1 MIVQPDFLKHF
12 KTQALVKVSRWEAA
26 PLAVLRLWGHCQ
38 VSRRWQFPNMTPE
51 QLAALCE
58 WGEHKPGCA
67 TALLKA
73 GFIRRMEG
81 GGFEAHQWEE
91 QNSRLVHNWKQG
103 ANGGRPKKSGGK
115 GSKEGEKSNPV
126 ETQGFSSNNP
136 AKTDQIRSD
145 QIREDQKRPK
155 SKSGGTGDSVKGGT
169 TGPVGGEVH
178 RGIAEGGGSLA
189 QDASAVLVV
198 PEFEPVPEGMFRRE
212 LEPMLAEARKSR
224 ARVESS
230 PAACVWREVER
241 EGFAEDVAWHENLL
255 AGDGLSVDR
264 RAKLEREFAALKAG
278 RMVRVRGPLTAQA
291 VAVIGAWSRRIE
303 ELEKA
308 IAGVRR

>member
-26 PLAVLRLWGHCQ
+26 PLAVLRLWAHCQ

-58 WGEHKPGCA
+58 WQDHKPACH

-73 GFIRRMEG
+73 GFIKRMEG
-81 GGFEAHQWEE
+81 GGFEAHQWDE

-103 ANGGRPKKSGGK
+103 PNGGRPKKQGGK
-115 GSKEGEKSNPV
+115 GPKKGENGNPQ

-136 AKTDQIRSD
+136 AKTDKR
-145 QIREDQKRPK
+145 REEKRRYDPT
-155 SKSGGTGDSVKGGT
+155 SNSGGTG
-169 TGPVGGEVH
+169 VGV
-178 RGIAEGGGSLA
+178 EGGRVGVVGAANGDVESGLE
-189 QDASAVLVV
+189 V
-198 PEFEPVPEGMFRRE
+198 PEFEPLPEGMFRRE
-212 LEPMLAEARKSR
+212 LEPMLHEARKAR

-230 PAACVWREVER
+230 EVACVWREVER
-241 EGFAEDVAWHENLL
+241 AGYAEDVEWYEGALKSDE
-255 AGDGLSVDR
+255 LSAER
-264 RAKLEREFAALKAG
+264 REKLERELAAVRAG
-278 RMVRVRGPLTAQA
+278 RMVRVRGPLTARA
-291 VAVIGAWSRRIE
+291 VEAVRKWSRRIE

-308 IAGVRR
+308 IAGVKR

>member
-103 ANGGRPKKSGGK
+103 PNGGRPKKSGGK
-115 GSKEGEKSNPV
+115 GSKEGEKSNPD

-136 AKTDQIRSD
+136 SKTDKIRSEKIRSD
-145 QIREDQKRPK
+145 QNVPK
-155 SKSGGTGDSVKGGT
+155 SNSGGTGESVKGGNL
-169 TGPVGGEVH
+169 PVHG
-178 RGIAEGGGSLA
+178 EGGGSKA
-189 QDASAVLVV
+189 KSVFVV
-198 PEFEPVPEGMFRRE
+198 PVFDPIASGTFPRE
-212 LEPMLAEARKSR
+212 LERAALAVRNQVKVLKARQDAWEWSDEPDADVMQAIEVTQLRIVKCEDATQRERLEGTLRELEAKRTKR
-224 ARVESS
+224 VKGKMVPAALAVLEAWNDRALKIEMAMAGARV
-230 PAACVWREVER
+230 
-241 EGFAEDVAWHENLL
+241 
-255 AGDGLSVDR
+255 
-264 RAKLEREFAALKAG
+264 
-278 RMVRVRGPLTAQA
+278 
-291 VAVIGAWSRRIE
+291 
-303 ELEKA
+303 
-308 IAGVRR
+308 